1 MDNGLWQP
9 VSVRRPPECDNMSIK
24 ESILSNMWEIAAIV
38 DSFGAQEPLWQGRF
52 VRIRKDGQ
60 PVVLI
65 AVSPPDITT
74 ARQSNRTDLLRR
86 FLVVI
91 RAAHASSQ
99 PFKPAGQG
107 RLDDT

>member
-9 VSVRRPPECDNMSIK
+9 VSVHRPPERDNMSIK
-24 ESILSNMWEIAAIV
+24 ETILSNMWEIAAIV

-65 AVSPPDITT
+65 AVSPPDT
-74 ARQSNRTDLLRR
+74 ARQSNQTDLLRR
-86 FLVVI
+86 FLVVC
-91 RAAHASSQ
+91 RAARASSQ
-99 PFKPAGQG
+99 PFKPAGQS
-107 RLDDT
+107 RLDDK